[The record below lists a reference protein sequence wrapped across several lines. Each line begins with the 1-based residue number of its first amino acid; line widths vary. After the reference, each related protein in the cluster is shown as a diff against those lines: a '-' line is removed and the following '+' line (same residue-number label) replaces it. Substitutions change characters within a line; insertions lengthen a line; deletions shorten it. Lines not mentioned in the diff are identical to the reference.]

1 MLKCLRDP
9 EEHGK
14 GTPVDSDAIRDV
26 YAEFMG
32 IGRNRLAILPELVRI
47 LTQPP
52 PK

>member
-1 MLKCLRDP
+1 MLKDLRNP

-14 GTPVDSDAIRDV
+14 GAPVHLSEIRDL
-26 YAEFMG
+26 YAKFMG
-32 IGRNRLAILPELVRI
+32 LGRDQPAVLPELIRI

>member
-1 MLKCLRDP
+1 MLKDLRNP

-14 GTPVDSDAIRDV
+14 GAPVHLSEIRDL

-32 IGRNRLAILPELVRI
+32 IGRNRLAILPELVR
-47 LTQPP
+47 LLLLPS